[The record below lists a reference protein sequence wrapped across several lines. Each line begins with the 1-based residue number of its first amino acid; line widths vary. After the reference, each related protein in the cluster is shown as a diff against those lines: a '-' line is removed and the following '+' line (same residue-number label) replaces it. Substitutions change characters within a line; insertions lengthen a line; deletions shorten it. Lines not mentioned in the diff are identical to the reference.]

1 MQGKSRG
8 IMDTNA
14 FDMLHTYYLQ
24 ERNNHLKQFQKNDAI
39 DAAFETM
46 ISAQYNKQVREKFFL
61 SMGNKIKGIA
71 LSKDV
76 VIPYAGIVEA
86 LGSVCANNQIT
97 QLDFDYQYSHENPFP
112 TNHIHQT
119 NEVNEGFNQVFS
131 YARDF
136 FS

>member
-1 MQGKSRG
+1 
-8 IMDTNA
+8 
-14 FDMLHTYYLQ
+14 
-24 ERNNHLKQFQKNDAI
+24 
-39 DAAFETM
+39 
-46 ISAQYNKQVREKFFL
+46 
-61 SMGNKIKGIA
+61 MGNKIKGIA